1 MAKIPQAVLDKS
13 PLLADVGAHFN
24 FRSQGKVRDSY
35 DSSYN
40 ILCGTHPGIPRMLV
54 VASDRCSIFDFVLNT
69 LVPQKGE
76 VLTALNYFWVAKVIR
91 DICET
96 DMITCGSG
104 IDHFVPPE
112 YMNKPD
118 LQKRAT
124 VVRILPAPEVE
135 DIVRFV
141 LTGSGLQSYQK
152 NSMVCGHKLP
162 AGLND
167 GSLLPYPIYT
177 PTTKATEGHDVHI
190 TADSVVAKYGFQ
202 RERLVIQ
209 VASVIANYAAARG
222 IRLADTKFEFSWL
235 KSSCRDG
242 VFVLAD
248 EKGTPDSSRFV
259 DELAWRKAS
268 AQGKFPPSLDKQYV
282 REWGKKLGIDK
293 RDPEN
298 PEDVAW
304 VHDQEVPAEVV
315 EMTTRIYRYIFWR
328 LTGMKLERFQREE
341 MGIAVE
347 DRKPTV
353 EIVIGSESDRPQLEA
368 GLAFLSSVGESRAR
382 HRSLVISCHRN
393 PYDARGF
400 AEICKADIVIAGA
413 GEAAALPGI
422 LKSWLCYF
430 GKAHIPVIGVA
441 FKGKNE
447 KADMA
452 ARLSIENLPSQPVEM
467 DEKGNAYF
475 GPEGFEKACVSAV
488 NDEFLPKSME
498 SKPVKIGEWVE

>member
-1 MAKIPQAVLDKS
+1 MAKIPKAVLDRCPS
-13 PLLADVGAHFN
+13 LSGLRLRG
-24 FRSQGKVRDSY
+24 QGKVRDSY
-35 DSSYN
+35 DFD
-40 ILCGTHPGIPRMLV
+40 IAIHALKMLV

-76 VLTALNYFWVAKVIR
+76 VLTALNYFWVAKVIQNL
-91 DICET
+91 CET
-96 DMITCGSG
+96 DMIACGAVVDQYLPKHLRG
-104 IDHFVPPE
+104 NPE
-112 YMNKPD
+112 

-124 VVRILPAPEVE
+124 VVRLLPAPEVE
-135 DIVRFV
+135 DIVRLV

-152 NSMVCGHKLP
+152 DGMVCGHKLP

-177 PTTKATEGHDVHI
+177 PTTKAVEGHDVHI

-202 RERLVIQ
+202 RERLAIQ

-222 IRLADTKFEFSWL
+222 IRLADTKFEFS
-235 KSSCRDG
+235 G
-242 VFVLAD
+242 NILAD

-259 DELAWRKAS
+259 DEVAWRKAS

-293 RDPEN
+293 RDPED
-298 PEDVAW
+298 PADMAW
-304 VHDQEVPAEVV
+304 VHYQEVPAEVV

-347 DRKPTV
+347 NRKPKV
-353 EIVIGSESDRPQLEA
+353 EIVVGSESDLPQLEA
-368 GLAFLSSVGESRAR
+368 GYRFLYSIGESRAKYR
-382 HRSLVISCHRN
+382 VSVISCHRN
-393 PYDARGF
+393 PQALLDFVQGT
-400 AEICKADIVIAGA
+400 EADLIIAGA

-422 LKSWLCYF
+422 IKSQVCVRSR
-430 GKAHIPVIGVA
+430 GNIPVIGVA
-441 FKGKNE
+441 LKGKNE

-452 ARLSIENLPSQPVEM
+452 ARLSIENLPGQPVEM

-475 GPEGFEKACVSAV
+475 GPEGFEKACHSAV
-488 NDEFLPKSME
+488 NDEFLPKKME
-498 SKPVKIGEWVE
+498 AKPVKIGEWIG